1 MKKIIYSLLPLFIVI
16 LSGCSKKDKELDFIK
31 VTSGLTYTV
40 EAAGG
45 TVNINVETN
54 TDYFVSIPDDAKD
67 WISVVES
74 RASRHETISL
84 SVSENGIDA
93 RSTIVYINNKNG
105 EQLAKIQISQKGEDP
120 CFNVKNG
127 STVEVESKGGTV
139 DLKFETNIEYS
150 VSIPEEAKSWI
161 SVVESR
167 AIRQETVTLSI
178 SENGIDAR
186 SAIVYLN
193 NKNGE
198 QLAKIKISQKGEDPC
213 FNVKNGSTVEVE
225 SKGGSVDLKFETNI
239 EYSVSIP
246 EEAQNWISVV
256 ESRAIRQE
264 TVTLSI
270 SENGIDARSAFIYL
284 IDKKGEQ
291 LAKVQ
296 ISQKGEDP
304 CFNVKNGSTVE
315 VESKGGTVDLKF
327 ETNLEYSVSI
337 PEEAQSWISVVES
350 RAIRQ
355 ETVTLSI
362 SENKGEARTAT
373 IQFLDKGQNTL
384 ASIKINQ
391 AKRSSD
397 TSINIPSDM
406 TEAFPD
412 ENFRKYV
419 LERFDTDM
427 DNVISEYEALIV
439 RQIWIS
445 NSSIKN
451 LEGIQYFKNLDDLRC
466 ENNQLTT
473 LDVSKNTKLI
483 FLYCGS
489 NQLTTLDV
497 SKNTALTKLNCY
509 ENQLTSLDVSK
520 NTRLTELD
528 FSYNK
533 LTTLDVSKNTA
544 LKELNCDHNQLTSL
558 DASKNTRLTELW
570 CYSNQLTSLDV
581 SECTALELLRCE
593 GNKLT
598 TLDVSKNTAL
608 TKLECYNNQLTSLD
622 VSGCTGLK
630 SLNCDHNQLTSLDVS
645 ACTELKSLICHEN
658 LLTSLDVSKNL
669 SLTSLFC
676 YNNRLT
682 TLDVSKNTALTYL
695 YCWDNQLT
703 SLDVSK
709 NTALTHLSCEN
720 NQLTTLDVSKNT
732 ALSNLDCR
740 MSTLETLYLKSG
752 KSFYS
757 LDVSLN
763 TKKIYID

>member
-1 MKKIIYSLLPLFIVI
+1 MKKFIYSLLSLFIVI

-45 TVNINVETN
+45 TVNVNVETN
-54 TDYFVSIPDDAKD
+54 TDYFVSIPDDAKN

-74 RASRHETISL
+74 RASRNETISL

-93 RSTIVYINNKNG
+93 RSAIVYLNNKNG
-105 EQLAKIQISQKGEDP
+105 EQLAKVQISQKGEDP

-150 VSIPEEAKSWI
+150 VSIPEEAQSWI

-178 SENGIDAR
+178 SENDIDAR
-186 SAIVYLN
+186 SAFIYLID
-193 NKNGE
+193 KKGE
-198 QLAKIKISQKGEDPC
+198 QLAKVQISQKGEDPC
-213 FNVKNGSTVEVE
+213 FNVKNASTVEVE
-225 SKGGSVDLKFETNI
+225 SKGGTVDLKFETNI

-246 EEAQNWISVV
+246 EEAQSWISVV

-327 ETNLEYSVSI
+327 ETNIEYSVSI

-362 SENKGEARTAT
+362 SENNGATRSAT
-373 IQFLDKGQNTL
+373 IQFVDKGQNTL

-391 AKRSSD
+391 AKGIVSSPMD
-397 TSINIPSDM
+397 IPSDM
-406 TEAFPD
+406 EKAFPD

-419 LERFDTDM
+419 LSKFDTDM

-439 RQIWIS
+439 TQIWIR
-445 NSSIKN
+445 NSSIKS
-451 LEGIQYFKNLDDLRC
+451 LEGIQYFKNLNDLRC

-544 LKELNCDHNQLTSL
+544 LKE
-558 DASKNTRLTELW
+558 
-570 CYSNQLTSLDV
+570 
-581 SECTALELLRCE
+581 
-593 GNKLT
+593 
-598 TLDVSKNTAL
+598 
-608 TKLECYNNQLTSLD
+608 
-622 VSGCTGLK
+622 
-630 SLNCDHNQLTSLDVS
+630 LNCDHNQLTSLDVS

>member
-1 MKKIIYSLLPLFIVI
+1 MKKFIYSLLSLFIVI

-45 TVNINVETN
+45 TVNVNVETN
-54 TDYFVSIPDDAKD
+54 TDYFVSIPDDAKN

-74 RASRHETISL
+74 RASRNETISL

-93 RSTIVYINNKNG
+93 RSAIVYLNNKNG
-105 EQLAKIQISQKGEDP
+105 EQLAKVQISQKGEDP

-150 VSIPEEAKSWI
+150 VSIPEEAQIWI

-178 SENGIDAR
+178 SEND
-186 SAIVYLN
+186 
-193 NKNGE
+193 
-198 QLAKIKISQKGEDPC
+198 
-213 FNVKNGSTVEVE
+213 
-225 SKGGSVDLKFETNI
+225 
-239 EYSVSIP
+239 
-246 EEAQNWISVV
+246 
-256 ESRAIRQE
+256 
-264 TVTLSI
+264 
-270 SENGIDARSAFIYL
+270 IDARSAFIYL

-327 ETNLEYSVSI
+327 ETNIEYSVSI

-362 SENKGEARTAT
+362 SENNGATRSAT
-373 IQFLDKGQNTL
+373 IQFVDKGQNTL

-391 AKRSSD
+391 AKGIVSSPMD
-397 TSINIPSDM
+397 IPSDM
-406 TEAFPD
+406 EKAFPD

-419 LERFDTDM
+419 LSKFDTDM

-439 RQIWIS
+439 TQIWIR
-445 NSSIKN
+445 NSSIKS
-451 LEGIQYFKNLDDLRC
+451 LEGIQYFKNLNDLRC

-544 LKELNCDHNQLTSL
+544 LKE
-558 DASKNTRLTELW
+558 
-570 CYSNQLTSLDV
+570 
-581 SECTALELLRCE
+581 
-593 GNKLT
+593 
-598 TLDVSKNTAL
+598 
-608 TKLECYNNQLTSLD
+608 
-622 VSGCTGLK
+622 
-630 SLNCDHNQLTSLDVS
+630 LNCDHNQLTSLDVS

>member
-1 MKKIIYSLLPLFIVI
+1 M
-16 LSGCSKKDKELDFIK
+16 
-31 VTSGLTYTV
+31 
-40 EAAGG
+40 AGG
-45 TVNINVETN
+45 
-54 TDYFVSIPDDAKD
+54 
-67 WISVVES
+67 VVIAERS
-74 RASRHETISL
+74 RAPM
-84 SVSENGIDA
+84 SE
-93 RSTIVYINNKNG
+93 
-105 EQLAKIQISQKGEDP
+105 
-120 CFNVKNG
+120 
-127 STVEVESKGGTV
+127 
-139 DLKFETNIEYS
+139 
-150 VSIPEEAKSWI
+150 
-161 SVVESR
+161 
-167 AIRQETVTLSI
+167 
-178 SENGIDAR
+178 
-186 SAIVYLN
+186 
-193 NKNGE
+193 
-198 QLAKIKISQKGEDPC
+198 
-213 FNVKNGSTVEVE
+213 
-225 SKGGSVDLKFETNI
+225 
-239 EYSVSIP
+239 SIP

-373 IQFLDKGQNTL
+373 IQFIDKGQNTL

-466 ENNQLTT
+466 GNNQLTT
-473 LDVSKNTKLI
+473 LDLSKNTEL
-483 FLYCGS
+483 FQLYCSS
-489 NQLTTLDV
+489 NQLTSLDV
-497 SKNTALTKLNCY
+497 SKNTALKKLYCSD
-509 ENQLTSLDVSK
+509 NQLTSLDVSK

-558 DASKNTRLTELW
+558 DDSNNT
-570 CYSNQLTSLDV
+570 
-581 SECTALELLRCE
+581 
-593 GNKLT
+593 
-598 TLDVSKNTAL
+598 
-608 TKLECYNNQLTSLD
+608 
-622 VSGCTGLK
+622 
-630 SLNCDHNQLTSLDVS
+630 
-645 ACTELKSLICHEN
+645 
-658 LLTSLDVSKNL
+658 
-669 SLTSLFC
+669 
-676 YNNRLT
+676 
-682 TLDVSKNTALTYL
+682 
-695 YCWDNQLT
+695 
-703 SLDVSK
+703 
-709 NTALTHLSCEN
+709 
-720 NQLTTLDVSKNT
+720 
-732 ALSNLDCR
+732 
-740 MSTLETLYLKSG
+740 
-752 KSFYS
+752 
-757 LDVSLN
+757 
-763 TKKIYID
+763 

>member
-45 TVNINVETN
+45 TVNVNVETN
-54 TDYFVSIPDDAKD
+54 TDYFVSIPDDAKN

-74 RASRHETISL
+74 RASRNETISL

-93 RSTIVYINNKNG
+93 RSAIVYLNNKNG
-105 EQLAKIQISQKGEDP
+105 EQLAKIQISQKGEDPCFNVKNGSTVEVESKGGTIDLKFETNIEYSVSIPEEAKSWISVVESRAFRQETVTLSISENDIDARSAFIYLIDKKGEQLAKIQISQKGEEP

-150 VSIPEEAKSWI
+150 VSIPEEAKSWL

-178 SENGIDAR
+178 SEND
-186 SAIVYLN
+186 V
-193 NKNGE
+193 
-198 QLAKIKISQKGEDPC
+198 
-213 FNVKNGSTVEVE
+213 
-225 SKGGSVDLKFETNI
+225 
-239 EYSVSIP
+239 
-246 EEAQNWISVV
+246 
-256 ESRAIRQE
+256 
-264 TVTLSI
+264 
-270 SENGIDARSAFIYL
+270 DARSAFIYL

-327 ETNLEYSVSI
+327 ETNIEYSVSI
-337 PEEAQSWISVVES
+337 PEKAKSWIYVVDS

-362 SENKGEARTAT
+362 SENNGATRSAT
-373 IQFLDKGQNTL
+373 IQFVDKGQNTL

-391 AKRSSD
+391 AKGIVSSPMD
-397 TSINIPSDM
+397 IPSDM
-406 TEAFPD
+406 EKAFPD

-419 LERFDTDM
+419 LSKFDTDM

-439 RQIWIS
+439 TQIWIR
-445 NSSIKN
+445 NSSIKS
-451 LEGIQYFKNLDDLRC
+451 LEGIQYFKNLNDLRC

-520 NTRLTELD
+520 NTRLTELN

-533 LTTLDVSKNTA
+533 LTTSDVSKNTA

-645 ACTELKSLICHEN
+645 KNTA
-658 LLTSLDVSKNL
+658 LTSLHCNQ
-669 SLTSLFC
+669 
-676 YNNRLT
+676 NQLT

-695 YCWDNQLT
+695 SCSDNQLTTLDVSKNLSLTDLSCKNNQLT

-709 NTALTHLSCEN
+709 NLKLTHLYCDD

-732 ALSNLDCR
+732 ALSTLDCR

-752 KSFYS
+752 KSFYALS
-757 LDVSLN
+757 KSPN
-763 TKKIYID
+763 TEKIYID

>member
-1 MKKIIYSLLPLFIVI
+1 MKKFIYSLLSLFIVI

-45 TVNINVETN
+45 TVNVNVETN
-54 TDYFVSIPDDAKD
+54 TDYFVSIPDDAKN

-74 RASRHETISL
+74 RASRNETISL

-93 RSTIVYINNKNG
+93 RSAIVYLNNKNG

-127 STVEVESKGGTV
+127 STVEVESKGGTIDLKFETNIEYSVSIPEEAQSWISVVESRAIRQETVTLSISENDINARSTFVYLIDKKGEQLAKIQISQKGEEPCFNVKNGSTVEVESKGGTV
-139 DLKFETNIEYS
+139 DLKFETNLEYS

-186 SAIVYLN
+186 STFV
-193 NKNGE
+193 
-198 QLAKIKISQKGEDPC
+198 
-213 FNVKNGSTVEVE
+213 
-225 SKGGSVDLKFETNI
+225 
-239 EYSVSIP
+239 
-246 EEAQNWISVV
+246 
-256 ESRAIRQE
+256 
-264 TVTLSI
+264 
-270 SENGIDARSAFIYL
+270 YL

-291 LAKVQ
+291 LAKIQ
-296 ISQKGEDP
+296 ISQKGEEP

-327 ETNLEYSVSI
+327 ETNIEYSVSI
-337 PEEAQSWISVVES
+337 PEKAKSWISVVES

-362 SENKGEARTAT
+362 SENNGATRSAT
-373 IQFLDKGQNTL
+373 IQFVDKGQNTL

-391 AKRSSD
+391 AKGIVSSPMD
-397 TSINIPSDM
+397 IPSDM
-406 TEAFPD
+406 EKAFPD

-419 LERFDTDM
+419 LSKFDTDM

-439 RQIWIS
+439 TQIWIS

-466 ENNQLTT
+466 GNNQLTT
-473 LDVSKNTKLI
+473 LDLSKNTEL
-483 FLYCGS
+483 FQLYCSS
-489 NQLTTLDV
+489 NQLTSLDV
-497 SKNTALTKLNCY
+497 SKNTALKKLYCSD
-509 ENQLTSLDVSK
+509 NQLTSLDVSK

-544 LKELNCDHNQLTSL
+544 LTELSCYSNKLTSL
-558 DASKNTRLTELW
+558 DVSKNTRLTKLW
-570 CYSNQLTSLDV
+570 CYYNQLTSLDV
-581 SECTALELLRCE
+581 SGCTALELLRCE

-598 TLDVSKNTAL
+598 SLDVSKNTTLTKLECWNNQLTSLDVSKNTALTYLSCYNNQLTTLDVSKNTAL
-608 TKLECYNNQLTSLD
+608 TSLGCNN
-622 VSGCTGLK
+622 
-630 SLNCDHNQLTSLDVS
+630 
-645 ACTELKSLICHEN
+645 N

-669 SLTSLFC
+669 SLTYLYC
-676 YNNRLT
+676 YNNQLT